1 MAEYKDREH
10 YIPLRKS
17 DLVDMLCRDLGTDRG
32 AAQLVRQLGD
42 LISATFHYEYYKLLE
57 ELKDEYAP
65 FDPDSVTA
73 PLIPLTPEQKDKKLA
88 ILFDRL
94 VLLMERANFKVRGD
108 RQGDER
114 GQRPGHQHE
123 RGHVDL

>member
-1 MAEYKDREH
+1 MPKNGPRRLPTSWKSSRRWRSTSCVRRWTVWRHWSGDMAEYKDREH

-17 DLVDMLCRDLGTDRG
+17 DLVDMLCTDLGADR
-32 AAQLVRQLGD
+32 ASAQQFRQLGD

-73 PLIPLTPEQKDKKLA
+73 SVIQLTPEQK
-88 ILFDRL
+88 
-94 VLLMERANFKVRGD
+94 E
-108 RQGDER
+108 
-114 GQRPGHQHE
+114 
-123 RGHVDL
+123 